1 MAMDYTA
8 CPSLYSFITV
18 RQERF
23 GSLLFNPLT
32 GRELELDP
40 SETEIIQ
47 AFTGERNLQ
56 EIIADYR
63 ERQIVSSL
71 EADRSVTALC
81 AKLDKITALKWQRG
95 TAPEFGAAPRRSS
108 LPGSPVSESSVSGSS
123 AFRTALPGEGPYYSA
138 PKSAVWDITYLC
150 NLHCPHCLTASGDK
164 RAGEL
169 TTREAFTLIDNLAE
183 AKLLNLSLSGGEPFL
198 REDLPEL
205 IAYAA
210 AKNIRTDIAS
220 NGVVITDAV
229 LQRLKD
235 LPLFHIQISLD
246 GIGETHDAFR
256 GRPGAFLAILANI
269 ARLKGQGIAVSI
281 STTATSANYR
291 EIPGLIDLAYEL
303 GASAYKA
310 IPFLPA
316 GRGAAN
322 AHLLLSRAQ
331 YEEFSRSL
339 LAKAGEYGG
348 RLPIAA
354 DTIFSCLL
362 TEAMDIDAADGAMGC
377 SAGYDTLSI
386 GSDGTAYPCPFLQT
400 LPLGN
405 LLEVPLRELWQ
416 TAPILQ
422 TLRSITKASLDE
434 PCQSCGYAPAH
445 CRGGC
450 RASAYLQS
458 GSLTGCDPLCPRV
471 RTDQVGFN
479 LPQAI
484 PDLK

>member
-1 MAMDYTA
+1 MAMDYTD
-8 CPSLYSFITV
+8 CPSLYAFITV
-18 RQERF
+18 RPERF
-23 GSLLFNPLT
+23 GSLLYNPLT
-32 GRELELDP
+32 GQELELDH

-47 AFTGERNLQ
+47 TFTGERSLQ

-63 ERQIVSSL
+63 ANRIAAWL
-71 EADRSVTALC
+71 AADRSVTAVC
-81 AKLDKITALKWQRG
+81 AKLVGITALNWQRG
-95 TAPEFGAAPRRSS
+95 TTPK
-108 LPGSPVSESSVSGSS
+108 SG
-123 AFRTALPGEGPYYSA
+123 TALPGSAISGSPVTRTPVSGTASGAGPYYSA

-164 RAGEL
+164 REGEL
-169 TTREAFTLIDNLAE
+169 TTGEAFRLIDNLAE

-210 AKNIRTDIAS
+210 ARNIRTDIAS
-220 NGVVITDAV
+220 NGVVIPDAV
-229 LQRLKD
+229 LKRLKD
-235 LPLFHIQISLD
+235 LPLFNIQISLD

-269 ARLKGQGIAVSI
+269 ARLKGEGIAVSI

-322 AHLLLSRAQ
+322 AHLSLSRAQ

-339 LAKAGEYGG
+339 LAKAGEYTG
-348 RLPIAA
+348 RLSVAT

-362 TEAMDIDAADGAMGC
+362 TEIMDMEDSDGAMGC

-386 GSDGTAYPCPFLQT
+386 GSDGTVYPCPFLQI

-405 LLEVPLRELWQ
+405 LLEVPLQELWQ
-416 TAPILQ
+416 TAPVLQ

-434 PCQSCGYAPAH
+434 PCQSCSYAPAH

-450 RASAYLQS
+450 RASALLHS

-471 RTDQVGFN
+471 GTAEVCLDQ
-479 LPQAI
+479 PAAI